1 MKKIIYTIGILVM
14 INSAAISQITVG
26 AKTGIYVSNASV
38 DGLINGLLPD
48 TKVMIGSSSGL
59 VVDVPLGSGFS
70 FAPELL
76 YTQKGFA
83 LREGT
88 SVNILGIDI
97 PLGASIENRINYIET
112 PLLMKYGVRVN
123 DKLGIH
129 LAGGPSIGF
138 ATSASTTT
146 SATVL
151 FDIELNTTDLDL
163 SNDRYN
169 RTDLAGVIGA
179 GASYKVGTNGM
190 LFADA
195 RYQHSFNDI
204 IQDTFIDVQIKNR
217 GMGITAGYAMTF

>member
-1 MKKIIYTIGILVM
+1 MKKIIYTIAVIIIMFNTG
-14 INSAAISQITVG
+14 ISQITVG
-26 AKTGIYVSNASV
+26 AKTGLYVSNASV

-48 TKVMIGSSSGL
+48 TKTMVGSSNGL
-59 VVDVPLGSGFS
+59 ILDIPMGSGFS

-83 LREGT
+83 IREGT
-88 SVNILGIDI
+88 SVNVFGIDI

-112 PLLMKYGVRVN
+112 PLLMKYGIPVN
-123 DKLGIH
+123 DKLGLH

-163 SNDRYN
+163 GNDRYN

-179 GASYKVGTNGM
+179 GASYKVGTNGL

-195 RYQHSFNDI
+195 RYQHSFNDL